1 MLCLGMRLL
10 LTYLI
15 INLLNISFANNIA
28 LPCYGCHISNN
39 KKTTNSIP
47 LIESID
53 KEYFIDAFYEYK
65 NKVRSNYLMQIIS
78 QGYSDKEI
86 EDLAEY
92 FSNKVTVE
100 NDK

>member
-1 MLCLGMRLL
+1 MKLL
-10 LTYLI
+10 LAFFV
-15 INLLNISFANNIA
+15 INFLNTSYANNIA

-39 KKTTNSIP
+39 KISTNSIP
-47 LIESID
+47 VIEGIN
-53 KEYFIDAFYEYK
+53 KEYFISAFYEYK

-86 EDLAEY
+86 ENLAKY
-92 FSNKVTVE
+92 FSNKTSFK

>member
-1 MLCLGMRLL
+1 MLCLSMRLL

-15 INLLNISFANNIA
+15 INSLNVSLANNIA

-39 KKTTNSIP
+39 ETSTNSIP
-47 LIESID
+47 LIEGID
-53 KEYFIDAFYEYK
+53 KEYFINAFYEYK
-65 NKVRSNYLMQIIS
+65 NKVRNNYLMQIIS

-86 EDLAEY
+86 KNLAEY
-92 FSNKVTVE
+92 FSNKVTIE